1 MDGGDGPRRNV
12 AALLLKKEVQFIL
25 IVCVHLIA
33 LAAVVELTGTE
44 GVERPP
50 AGGVQ
55 RASAGCQGP
64 QAAAGRHGQ
73 SAGGEA
79 GEEQHTVKSALH
91 EHSTTVHTDS
101 FRREENGDDDAREL
115 DLQPGQRSS
124 LFER

>member
-12 AALLLKKEVQFIL
+12 ATLLLKKEVQFIL
-25 IVCVHLIA
+25 VVGVHLIA

-55 RASAGCQGP
+55 RAAAGRQGP

-73 SAGGEA
+73 CAGGET

-91 EHSTTVHTDS
+91 S
-101 FRREENGDDDAREL
+101 FRREENGDGDARAL

-124 LFER
+124 LFEP